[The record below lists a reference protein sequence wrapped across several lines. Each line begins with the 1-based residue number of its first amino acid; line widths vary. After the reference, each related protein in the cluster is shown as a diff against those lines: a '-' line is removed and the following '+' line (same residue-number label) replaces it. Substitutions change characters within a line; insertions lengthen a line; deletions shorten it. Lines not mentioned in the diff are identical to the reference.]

1 MNIIIVKEK
10 EIDGFMVSKIKIT
23 PIIVLN
29 VGANISYA
37 LYETSSDLLIRS
49 TSIYLCGEEYDLWSN
64 DDMYV
69 INLVLQR
76 EGLEL
81 IR

>member
-23 PIIVLN
+23 PIITLN
-29 VGANISYA
+29 VGVNISYS
-37 LYETSSDLLIRS
+37 LYETSSDLPIKS
-49 TSIYLCGEEYDLWSN
+49 ISIYLRGEEYDLWTN

-69 INLVLQR
+69 INLVLQK

-81 IR
+81 I